1 MHWHDR
7 IVRRRPRARGSLT
20 FDVAVTAGRVAT
32 PTLLQQYSSTF
43 VVAPAEKS
51 TFIHAMR
58 ASWPGPSDEA
68 EGGTLYIRFVRRG
81 VRGGARES
89 TMIAVDERLA
99 AESSG
104 WVRSSLLA
112 PGAGACG
119 PAAQPL
125 LTFVSAYE
133 HLTPH
138 ALEQVF
144 EAARAVDLLG
154 RLDRTERVLLGLQQR
169 HPAESPSDTDAASL
183 HSERQSQLP
192 AELAL
197 GRATRLREQ
206 VHTVAMACAVKQ
218 VRRDGSQAAKTEQD
232 QRRPPEMASSMPL
245 A

>member
-1 MHWHDR
+1 
-7 IVRRRPRARGSLT
+7 
-20 FDVAVTAGRVAT
+20 
-32 PTLLQQYSSTF
+32 
-43 VVAPAEKS
+43 
-51 TFIHAMR
+51 MR
-58 ASWPGPSDEA
+58 ASRPRPSGEA
-68 EGGTLYIRFVRRG
+68 KGGTLYIRFVRRG
-81 VRGGARES
+81 VREGARES

-144 EAARAVDLLG
+144 EAARAIDLLG
-154 RLDRTERVLLGLQQR
+154 RLDKTERALLGLQQH

-183 HSERQSQLP
+183 HSERQSLMLQLP

-206 VHTVAMACAVKQ
+206 VHTVAMACAVGADA
-218 VRRDGSQAAKTEQD
+218 VCDIGAALLSLRFAQLTELPDWPQL
-232 QRRPPEMASSMPL
+232 QCALPPRTFLVMLRGVPGVDALIP
-245 A
+245 ANWR

>member
-1 MHWHDR
+1 
-7 IVRRRPRARGSLT
+7 
-20 FDVAVTAGRVAT
+20 
-32 PTLLQQYSSTF
+32 
-43 VVAPAEKS
+43 
-51 TFIHAMR
+51 MR
-58 ASWPGPSDEA
+58 ASRPRPSGEA
-68 EGGTLYIRFVRRG
+68 KGGTLYIRFVRRG
-81 VRGGARES
+81 VREGARES

-144 EAARAVDLLG
+144 EAARAIDLLG
-154 RLDRTERVLLGLQQR
+154 RLDKTERALLGQQR
-169 HPAESPSDTDAASL
+169 CPAESPSDTDAASL
-183 HSERQSQLP
+183 HSERQSLMLQLP

-206 VHTVAMACAVKQ
+206 VHTVAMACAVGADA
-218 VRRDGSQAAKTEQD
+218 VCDIGAALLSLRFAQLTELPDWPQL
-232 QRRPPEMASSMPL
+232 QCALPPRTFLVMLRGVPGVDALIP
-245 A
+245 ANWR

>member
-1 MHWHDR
+1 
-7 IVRRRPRARGSLT
+7 
-20 FDVAVTAGRVAT
+20 
-32 PTLLQQYSSTF
+32 
-43 VVAPAEKS
+43 
-51 TFIHAMR
+51 MR
-58 ASWPGPSDEA
+58 ASRAGPSGEA

-81 VRGGARES
+81 VREGARES

-144 EAARAVDLLG
+144 EAARAIDLLG
-154 RLDRTERVLLGLQQR
+154 RLDKTERALLGQQR
-169 HPAESPSDTDAASL
+169 CPAESLSDTDAASL
-183 HSERQSQLP
+183 HSERQSLMLQLP

-206 VHTVAMACAVKQ
+206 VHTIAMACAVGADAVCDMGTALLSLRFAQ
-218 VRRDGSQAAKTEQD
+218 LTELPDWPQL
-232 QRRPPEMASSMPL
+232 QCALPPRTFLVMLRGVPEVNALIP
-245 A
+245 ANWR

>member
-1 MHWHDR
+1 
-7 IVRRRPRARGSLT
+7 
-20 FDVAVTAGRVAT
+20 
-32 PTLLQQYSSTF
+32 
-43 VVAPAEKS
+43 
-51 TFIHAMR
+51 MR
-58 ASWPGPSDEA
+58 ASRAGPSGEA

-154 RLDRTERVLLGLQQR
+154 RLDKTERALLGQQR
-169 HPAESPSDTDAASL
+169 CPAESLSDTDAASL
-183 HSERQSQLP
+183 HSERQSLMLQLP

-206 VHTVAMACAVKQ
+206 VHTIAMACAVKQ